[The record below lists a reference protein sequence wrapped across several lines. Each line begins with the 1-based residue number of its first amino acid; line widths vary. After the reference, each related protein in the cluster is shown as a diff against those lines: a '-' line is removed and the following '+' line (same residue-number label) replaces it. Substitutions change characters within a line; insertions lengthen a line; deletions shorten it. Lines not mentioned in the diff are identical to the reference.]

1 MGSANG
7 RDGGLTY
14 FVCVCVCCGCEW
26 TRGGERSEKRRER
39 REHDGMEEAEE
50 WEAESGN

>member
-1 MGSANG
+1 
-7 RDGGLTY
+7 
-14 FVCVCVCCGCEW
+14 VCCGCEW

-50 WEAESGN
+50 WEAEYNRGIEEMESRDE